1 LPRSLS
7 CLIGGP
13 MAKENQPLSGRA
25 WRAVIVD
32 DEPRSRAILRRM
44 LSAYPGFRLVAECA
58 NGYEALAAV
67 PKFLPDLLL
76 LDIQM
81 PEIDG
86 FEVLQQIDPRH
97 LPVVAFVTAYD
108 QYAVRAFEVHAIDY
122 LLKPFD
128 EERFA
133 SMMQSVAKRLMEGGE
148 RGYGKRLLTTL
159 EALAATSSYAQR
171 FVVKLRGKI
180 LVIPVAQVDCIKAED
195 NYIRIHA
202 GSTSYLNRE
211 TLSDVSNRLD
221 PRTFLRVHRSALVNV
236 DKIREVLVF
245 NGEYELVLQCGVRI
259 ALSRTYRD
267 EFFVRLGDTKERL
280 RDSSKS

>member
-1 LPRSLS
+1 
-7 CLIGGP
+7 
-13 MAKENQPLSGRA
+13 MTKENQQRSDRA
-25 WRAVIVD
+25 WRAAIVD

-44 LSAYPGFRLVAECA
+44 LSLYPEFKLVAECA

-67 PKFLPDLLL
+67 SKFLPDLLL

-86 FEVLQQIDPRH
+86 FEVLKQIDPRH

-128 EERFA
+128 EDRFA
-133 SMMQSVAKRLMEGGE
+133 SMMRRVAKRLTEGSE
-148 RGYGKRLLTTL
+148 RCYGHRLLTML
-159 EALAATSSYAQR
+159 EALAATGSYAHR

-180 LVIPVAQVDCIKAED
+180 LVVPVAQVDWIKAED

-221 PRTFLRVHRSALVNV
+221 PRKFVRVHRSALVNV
-236 DKIREVLVF
+236 DKIKEVLVL

-267 EFFVRLGDTKERL
+267 EFFGRLGDTKERL
-280 RDSSKS
+280 LDSSKS

>member
-1 LPRSLS
+1 
-7 CLIGGP
+7 
-13 MAKENQPLSGRA
+13 MAQENQQTSDRA
-25 WRAVIVD
+25 WRAIIVD

-44 LSAYPGFRLVAECA
+44 MSAYPDFKIVAECA
-58 NGYEALAAV
+58 NGYEALTAV
-67 PKFLPDLLL
+67 PKFLPDLLV

-86 FEVLQQIDPRH
+86 FAVLKQIDPRH

-128 EERFA
+128 EDRFA
-133 SMMQSVAKRLMEGGE
+133 SMMRRVEKRLTEGDE
-148 RGYGKRLLTTL
+148 RGHGQRLLTML

-171 FVVKLRGKI
+171 FVVKLHRKI
-180 LVIPVAQVDCIKAED
+180 LVVPVAQVDWIKAED
-195 NYIRIHA
+195 NYIRIHS

-221 PRTFLRVHRSALVNV
+221 PRKFVRVHRSALVNV
-236 DKIREVLVF
+236 DKIKEVLVL
-245 NGEYELVLQCGVRI
+245 NGEYELDIKCGVRI
-259 ALSRTYRD
+259 GLSRTYRD
-267 EFFVRLGDTKERL
+267 EFFARLGDTKERL
-280 RDSSKS
+280 LDSSKS